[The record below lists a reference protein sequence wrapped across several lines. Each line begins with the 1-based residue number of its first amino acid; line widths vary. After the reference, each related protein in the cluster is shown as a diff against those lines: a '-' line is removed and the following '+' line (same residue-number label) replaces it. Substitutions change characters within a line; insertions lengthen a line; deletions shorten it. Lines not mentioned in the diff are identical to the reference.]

1 MNALVAP
8 VVTVLKFHE
17 GTQSTWERGG
27 GEESERP
34 LSLEM
39 TSIEQGVRLSIDRD
53 LKEKKSFFLGGCLF
67 KLKMK
72 ENCSLMTICLS
83 VGICIVIGG

>member
-1 MNALVAP
+1 M
-8 VVTVLKFHE
+8 KKE
-17 GTQSTWERGG
+17 GG

-53 LKEKKSFFLGGCLF
+53 LKEEKKLF
-67 KLKMK
+67 SWRMF
-72 ENCSLMTICLS
+72 I
-83 VGICIVIGG
+83 